1 MGSSLCPII
10 GQGGTFFA
18 FPHLPTAGLL
28 KKTLPKIFQIFF
40 FFSFQE
46 FYQESLLQYIRFY
59 FVFFLI
65 FYKKIFLIFH
75 RK

>member
-28 KKTLPKIFQIFF
+28 KKTLPINNP
-40 FFSFQE
+40 
-46 FYQESLLQYIRFY
+46 L
-59 FVFFLI
+59 FLN
-65 FYKKIFLIFH
+65 KKDKPAPVN
-75 RK
+75 RKSGEEGRSP